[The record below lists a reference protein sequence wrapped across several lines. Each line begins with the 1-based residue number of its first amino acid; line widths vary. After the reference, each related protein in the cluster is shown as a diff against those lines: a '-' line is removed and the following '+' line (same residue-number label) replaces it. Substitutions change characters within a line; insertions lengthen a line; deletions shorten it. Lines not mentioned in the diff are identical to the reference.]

1 MFNLTKL
8 TIIAGAALFG
18 ANGASSGTAYDRDIE
33 VVNNSHLTI
42 TSFYASNVGTDSW
55 EDDIL
60 GNRVLP
66 AGYRVRVNLDDGSS
80 YCRFDL
86 RTRFAD
92 GTIVVRRNVDVCS
105 TAKYTLTD

>member
-1 MFNLTKL
+1 
-8 TIIAGAALFG
+8 
-18 ANGASSGTAYDRDIE
+18 
-33 VVNNSHLTI
+33 VNTSHLAI
-42 TSFYASNVGTDSW
+42 TSFYASNTGTDSW
-55 EDDIL
+55 EEDIL

-66 AGYRVRVNLDDGSS
+66 AGYHVRVNLNDGSS

-105 TAKYTLTD
+105 TAQYTLND